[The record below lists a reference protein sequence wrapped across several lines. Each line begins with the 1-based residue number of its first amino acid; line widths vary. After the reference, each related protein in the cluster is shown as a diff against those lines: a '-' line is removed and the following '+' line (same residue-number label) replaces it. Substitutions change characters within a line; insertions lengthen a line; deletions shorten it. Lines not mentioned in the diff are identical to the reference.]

1 MKSIHRSIVL
11 GSVTALS
18 IVTGVVNASAPAAQ
32 GGLIW
37 IEFHDHMS
45 PTLTLTAESSLAAFG
60 PSEELVISTPG
71 DDVIRI
77 ELVNDDA
84 SVDKG
89 QVLRLR
95 GILTVP
101 YFGCKAVGGWSAYEC
116 QWIPRQVQ
124 ADFSTVSVP
133 TTVVMAEGTGVP
145 LVFRGGSASD
155 YVQGGAADDYILG
168 NGGDDFLYGGRE
180 NDYLDGGPGDDY
192 IEGEAG
198 RDDMRGGTGSNSLD
212 AADGVEDMR
221 VDCGGLPKLL
231 DFDEGLDKPTNC
243 GDNPTP
249 IPPAPIEPVD
259 PPAAGEGNGTVDGVP
274 TEVQTK
280 PTGSDNKSVTIE
292 APQNNIFMNTGL
304 WLGIS
309 PNPSPFPPI
318 QFPQTL
324 QEWFVAFPGLFP
336 NSNLNVDIFSPS
348 LVGPTAATRRAAAK
362 PVESVAIRVNSAG
375 VAEGNVPVPAGQ
387 QPGTFTVQFN
397 AVLASGAA
405 AQINLG
411 VELTQATPDP
421 DPGPDAAIT
430 IDSAKRGTGK
440 TASTITVRGT
450 ALGLEGTGVTPR
462 YRIQGAKKWATGKP
476 VTVTAA
482 GTYTW
487 RLVTSKKVTLTTI
500 SGAIRS
506 KPVTV
511 AAVRR

>member
-1 MKSIHRSIVL
+1 MKSVRRSIVL
-11 GSVTALS
+11 GTVTALS
-18 IVTGVVNASAPAAQ
+18 IVTGVVTASAPAAQ

-37 IEFHDHMS
+37 IEFHDHVN

-71 DDVIRI
+71 DGVVRI
-77 ELVNDDA
+77 ELVNDDS
-84 SVDKG
+84 SVEKG
-89 QVLRLR
+89 PVLRLR
-95 GILTVP
+95 GFLTVP
-101 YFGCKAVGGWSAYEC
+101 YFGCKAVGGGSAYEC
-116 QWIPRQVQ
+116 QEIPRQVQ
-124 ADFSTVSVP
+124 ADFSPVSVP
-133 TTVVMAEGTGVP
+133 TTVVMAEGTRVP

-155 YVQGGAADDYILG
+155 YVQGGDADDYVLG

-198 RDDMRGGTGSNSLD
+198 RDDMRGGAGSNSLD
-212 AADGVEDMR
+212 AADGVADIR

-249 IPPAPIEPVD
+249 IPPGPVEPID
-259 PPAAGEGNGTVDGVP
+259 PPAAGQGSGTIDGVP

-292 APQNNIFMNTGL
+292 APQNQIFMNTGL
-304 WLGIS
+304 WLGSS
-309 PNPSPFPPI
+309 PIPSPFSPI

-336 NSNLNVDIFSPS
+336 NSNLNVDIFTQPNI
-348 LVGPTAATRRAAAK
+348 GPTAATSRAAAK
-362 PVESVAIRVNSAG
+362 PIESVTIRVNSAG

-405 AQINLG
+405 AQINVG
-411 VELTQATPDP
+411 VNLTQATPDP
-421 DPGPDAAIT
+421 DPGPDATIT
-430 IDSAKRGTGK
+430 IDSAKRGAGK
-440 TASTITVRGT
+440 KAPTITVKGT
-450 ALGLEGTGVTPR
+450 ALGLEGTAVTPR
-462 YRIQGAKKWATGKP
+462 YRLQGAKKWTLGTP
-476 VTVTAA
+476 VTVTDN
-482 GTYTW
+482 GSFTW
-487 RLVTSKKVTLTTI
+487 RLSTPKKVRI
-500 SGAIRS
+500 MMVSGAIKS
-506 KPVTV
+506 QAVQV